1 MSPNEHV
8 SSGAPSGGDAPR
20 GGPSDQELM
29 LWLDGELDDRRA
41 AEVEAFVLRD
51 ARARAVVASLRQA
64 GDVLATHALA
74 RAEAKGGDSIA
85 DRVMAAIDA
94 EPSRPAVAP
103 VRNLFRTRLA
113 VAVLAAAAGV
123 AFILLPSRGARHL
136 EATSGTPKVPTAI
149 GAFID
154 VVDFGARPG
163 TIFYVPS
170 EDESTTAVVWLTE
183 DDTSPDDSSH
193 SSGETL

>member
-1 MSPNEHV
+1 MSPIDR
-8 SSGAPSGGDAPR
+8 APSDH
-20 GGPSDQELM
+20 DLM
-29 LWLDGELDDRRA
+29 LWVDGELDERRA
-41 AEVEAFVLRD
+41 AEVEAFVARD

-64 GDVLATHALA
+64 GDLLATTALA
-74 RAEAKGGDSIA
+74 RAKAKGGDSIT
-85 DRVMAAIDA
+85 DRVMAAIDGEA
-94 EPSRPAVAP
+94 SRPAAP
-103 VRNLFRTRLA
+103 VRSLVRTRLA

-123 AFILLPSRGARHL
+123 ALVLLPSRRSHGP
-136 EATSGTPKVPTAI
+136 EAVVGVAKAPTAV